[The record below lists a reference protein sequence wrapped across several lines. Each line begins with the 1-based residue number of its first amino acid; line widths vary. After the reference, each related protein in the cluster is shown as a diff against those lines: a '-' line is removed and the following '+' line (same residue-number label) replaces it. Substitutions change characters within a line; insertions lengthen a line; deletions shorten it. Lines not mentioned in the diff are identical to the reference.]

1 MKKLIIGTIGSILMI
16 FVIWLI
22 VGWIDKG
29 DSIVNYHLD
38 LQATIRK
45 MNLIFSNEKLSGFSF
60 IELFRGFRNNLEK
73 INSYT
78 FTAKILQAISGN
90 NPLNSSTGFSL
101 LINAVSALFDP
112 LAMIFNALIIL
123 AYIPIILITLVIY
136 AINFIMGLVEFVFA
150 PVFIPV

>member
-1 MKKLIIGTIGSILMI
+1 MKKLIIGTIGTCLFIY
-16 FVIWLI
+16 VVWLI

-29 DSIVNYHLD
+29 DDIINYHLD

-45 MNLIFSNEKLSGFSF
+45 FNIIFSNEKLSGFSF

-73 INSYT
+73 INSFT
-78 FTAKILQAISGN
+78 FTSKIIQTISGN
-90 NPLNSSTGFSL
+90 NPLNASTGFSL
-101 LINAVSALFDP
+101 LINAISALFDP
-112 LAMIFNALIIL
+112 LAMIFNTLIVL
-123 AYIPIILITLVIY
+123 AYIPIVLISLVIY